1 MRVEEAPPRR
11 KKIDYQPSDPSG
23 KPSTYQEA
31 FIRFLTL
38 SSSGGD
44 IDSVTSPNG
53 ELSTTTPSR
62 RQHPRDK
69 IYHSFFANSTLASSS
84 SSSSIQAKPIGGSP
98 SSPAATTNTTTT
110 NSALLTNAA
119 NTNTTTTTATATLV
133 HQQSIDKENYY
144 NSSRRENLT
153 PLNTCEYRNS
163 YKDVYDNQGVRVN
176 PAIIKS
182 LAAAAAATSSSST
195 ASPNTSTVPLS
206 KSSITVTK
214 NSSSAVVIQPDG
226 TTTTANVILAD
237 HTYKTTTAA
246 SQQVS
251 KSLDKIYIILTA
263 KQSYN
268 INKNLNFYNIQKFS
282 IYFIQTLKIIFPLIL

>member
-1 MRVEEAPPRR
+1 MEEAPPRR

-84 SSSSIQAKPIGGSP
+84 SSSTQAKPIGGSP
-98 SSPAATTNTTTT
+98 SSPAATTNTNPSTTT

-195 ASPNTSTVPLS
+195 ASPSTSTVPLS

-246 SQQVS
+246 SQQVN
-251 KSLDKIYIILTA
+251 KSLDKVNIILIA

-268 INKNLNFYNIQKFS
+268 IF
-282 IYFIQTLKIIFPLIL
+282 KILYIPVIEPVICSM